1 MTSKRLQVSNST
13 TISSSKLIKYRRVPL
28 QANPVACKKTKLYSQ
43 KLQMKIIRI
52 NSQLKCWNQKI
63 KRNNWM
69 MTFKKLLAIEIEKL
83 KQAANYK
90 SSLQMT
96 KDFKSLIKILMKK
109 IIIVYI
115 FKMDLMNKIQIIW
128 AIIKIR
134 IWIQ

>member
-1 MTSKRLQVSNST
+1 
-13 TISSSKLIKYRRVPL
+13 
-28 QANPVACKKTKLYSQ
+28 
-43 KLQMKIIRI
+43 
-52 NSQLKCWNQKI
+52 
-63 KRNNWM
+63 

-134 IWIQ
+134 I